1 MRFKDGS
8 LWQRSGKNSKEVTD
22 LQKRLVRDL
31 DIKCLAVRHVVNSTS
46 SPGVDGVKWRT
57 SSEMMRAALSLTS
70 KDYHASPMRQILITA
85 KNTGKERRPQLPTYH
100 DRAMS
105 VLYGYSL
112 IPVTEA
118 TAERKS
124 FAFRPG
130 RSAQDAHAYVL
141 EALKGENA
149 PKIIVC
155 ADIKAY
161 SHIQH
166 SWLMKHVPMDKRI
179 EGAAKCG
186 NHLRWRALSRRGGR
200 YIGRRQSLPIPGEL
214 CFRWITES
222 DLSWDPWA

>member
-1 MRFKDGS
+1 MNIEFSDAYLGQLWERIDWSAAEAKLYAFQRRLS
-8 LWQRSGKNSKEVTD
+8 LAAFRKNSKEVTD

-149 PKIIVC
+149 P
-155 ADIKAY
+155 
-161 SHIQH
+161 
-166 SWLMKHVPMDKRI
+166 
-179 EGAAKCG
+179 
-186 NHLRWRALSRRGGR
+186 
-200 YIGRRQSLPIPGEL
+200 
-214 CFRWITES
+214 
-222 DLSWDPWA
+222 